1 MLIWLISTSEL
12 DGRTDRLST
21 DRVSYRVEC
30 TRLKTSNFTFRCKQS
45 LQVSKGLCSP
55 MTCIASSSG
64 KTMPEISINC
74 DTRRVLT
81 VLGKEGMGKG
91 CILKK

>member
-1 MLIWLISTSEL
+1 M

-21 DRVSYRVEC
+21 DRVTYRAAC
-30 TRLKTSNFTFRCKQS
+30 TRLKKTSNFTFRCKQS
-45 LQVSKGLCSP
+45 LPVSKGLCSP
-55 MTCIASSSG
+55 MTCIASSSE

-81 VLGKEGMGKG
+81 VLGREGMGKG
-91 CILKK
+91 LYIEEMARRFHYL